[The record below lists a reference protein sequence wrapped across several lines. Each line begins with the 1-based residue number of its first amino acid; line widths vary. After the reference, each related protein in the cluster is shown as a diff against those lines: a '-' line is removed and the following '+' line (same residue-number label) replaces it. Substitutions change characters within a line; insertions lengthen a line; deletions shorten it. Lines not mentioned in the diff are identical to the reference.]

1 LEITSDTAVWYHS
14 GLPLVPLPWVLIR
27 DPLAKL
33 RSQAL
38 LCTDLEVAAP
48 QIIQWFVLEWFV
60 LEWFVLEWF
69 VLEWQLEATFQ
80 ESRAHL
86 GIETQR
92 QWSDLAIAR
101 TTPISLACSPR

>member
-1 LEITSDTAVWYHS
+1 MEITSDTAVWYHS

-48 QIIQWFVLEWFV
+48 QIIQWFVLEW
-60 LEWFVLEWF
+60 
-69 VLEWQLEATFQ
+69 QLEATFQ

>member
-1 LEITSDTAVWYHS
+1 MEITSDTAVWYHS

-48 QIIQWFVLEWFV
+48 QIIQWFVLEW
-60 LEWFVLEWF
+60 
-69 VLEWQLEATFQ
+69 QLEATFQ

-86 GIETQR
+86 GSETQR
-92 QWSDLAIAR
+92 QWADLAIAR

>member
-1 LEITSDTAVWYHS
+1 MEITSDTAVWYHS

-60 LEWFVLEWF
+60 LEW
-69 VLEWQLEATFQ
+69 QLEATFQ

-86 GIETQR
+86 GIEIQR

>member
-1 LEITSDTAVWYHS
+1 MEITSDTAVWYHS

-60 LEWFVLEWF
+60 LEW
-69 VLEWQLEATFQ
+69 QLEATFQ